1 MVIPSSA
8 REKFLMLGENLL
20 SQISGNCALCGS
32 SVLMQSNRSL
42 SCDTKGFLCVPFPLA
57 SDFKIIIFS

>member
-1 MVIPSSA
+1 
-8 REKFLMLGENLL
+8 MLGENLL
-20 SQISGNCALCGS
+20 SQTSGNGALCGS